1 MLEGLKVVEFST
13 WVAGPSA
20 AMVMADWGAEVIK
33 VEPRTGDPVRNLFAA
48 REDVQGNPV
57 FDLQNRG
64 KRSLVLD
71 TGTPEGREALLRVL
85 ATADIFITNL
95 RPGALKR
102 ARLDYASIKADLP
115 RLIYTS
121 VSGYGLEGDGVDL
134 PAFDIA
140 ALWTRSGVAGATIPE
155 GVDPFFCRPG
165 MGDSIC
171 ALATAASSLA
181 AVIERNATGKGREVE
196 TSLIRTGS
204 YAIGWD
210 LAIQLKWGEH
220 NRAQPR
226 TKTQSAVS
234 NYFKTSDGHW
244 VSVSVRAPRD
254 WPAIAATLDHAHLV
268 EDPRFATPAARM
280 ANARELMGILDAAF
294 AGMDL
299 KEASARLTKADVIWA
314 PLQSLE
320 QVVEDPYAQAAGCFV
335 EIETAGGERH
345 LAPAS
350 PARLPGEPE
359 GVRPGAPPLG
369 AHTREILAEAGYGAA
384 EIDALVASGAA
395 TALEAAREDA

>member
-1 MLEGLKVVEFST
+1 MLEKLKVVEFST

-33 VEPRTGDPVRNLFAA
+33 VESASGDPVRNLFAA
-48 REDVQGNPV
+48 REDVTGNPV
-57 FDLQNRG
+57 FELQNRG

-71 TGTPEGREALLRVL
+71 TGKPEGREALLRVL
-85 ATADIFITNL
+85 AAADIFITNL

-102 ARLDYASIKADLP
+102 ARLDYDSIKADFP

-121 VSGYGLEGDGVDL
+121 VSGYGLEGDGIDL

-155 GVDPFFCRPG
+155 GVDPFVCRPG

-171 ALATAASSLA
+171 ALATVASTLA
-181 AVIERNATGKGREVE
+181 ALVERGTTGKGQLVE

-220 NRAQPR
+220 NRAR
-226 TKTQSAVS
+226 RRSETQSPVA
-234 NYFKTSDGHW
+234 NYFKTADDHW

-254 WPAIAATLDHAHLV
+254 WPAIAAAAGHPELV
-268 EDPRFATPAARM
+268 EDARFATPLDRAG
-280 ANARELMGILDAAF
+280 NAQLLLGILDKAF
-294 AGMDL
+294 GAMTL
-299 KEASARLTKADVIWA
+299 KEAAAVLTKADVIWA
-314 PLQSLE
+314 PLQSLA
-320 QVVEDPYAQAAGCFV
+320 QVVDDPYAKAAGCFV
-335 EIETAGGERH
+335 EVEDALGERY

-350 PARLPGEPE
+350 PARFPGAEHGPTK
-359 GVRPGAPPLG
+359 PAPPLG
-369 AHTREILAEAGYGAA
+369 AHTAEILKEAGYSRA
-384 EIDALVASGAA
+384 EIAGLVTSGAA
-395 TALEAAREDA
+395 VSVE

>member
-1 MLEGLKVVEFST
+1 MLETLKVVEFST

-20 AMVMADWGAEVIK
+20 AMVMADWGAKVIK
-33 VEPRTGDPVRNLFAA
+33 VESASGDPVRNLFAA
-48 REDVQGNPV
+48 RQDVSGNPV
-57 FDLQNRG
+57 FELENRG

-71 TGTPEGREALLRVL
+71 IAKPEGREALLRVL
-85 ATADIFITNL
+85 ADTDIFITNL

-102 ARLDYASIKADLP
+102 ARLDYDSIKDQLP
-115 RLIYTS
+115 RLIYAS

-171 ALATAASSLA
+171 ALATASASLA
-181 AVIERNATGKGREVE
+181 AVVERAATGKGRLVE

-210 LAIQLKWGEH
+210 LAIQLRWGEH

-226 TKTQSAVS
+226 STTQSAVA

-254 WPAIAATLDHAHLV
+254 WPAIAAAAGRPELV
-268 EDPRFATPAARM
+268 QDPRFDTPANRM
-280 ANARELMGILDAAF
+280 ANARLLLSVLDESF
-294 AGMDL
+294 GKMDL
-299 KEASARLTKADVIWA
+299 KEAGAALTRADIIWA
-314 PLQSLE
+314 PLQSLA
-320 QVVEDPYAQAAGCFV
+320 QVAEDPLAKAAGCFV
-335 EIETAGGERH
+335 EVEDAAGDRY

-350 PARLPGEPE
+350 PARFPGANDGPTS
-359 GVRPGAPPLG
+359 PAPPLG
-369 AHTREILAEAGYGAA
+369 AHTAEILGEAGYSPA
-384 EIDALVASGAA
+384 EIAGLVERGAA
-395 TALEAAREDA
+395 TATA

>member
-1 MLEGLKVVEFST
+1 MLEKLKVVEFCA

-33 VEPRTGDPVRNLFAA
+33 VESASGDPVRNLFAA
-48 REDVQGNPV
+48 REDVTGNPV
-57 FDLQNRG
+57 FELQNRG
-64 KRSLVLD
+64 RRSRVLA
-71 TGTPEGREALLRVL
+71 TGKPEGREALLRVL

-102 ARLDYASIKADLP
+102 ARLDYDSIKADFP

-121 VSGYGLEGDGVDL
+121 VSGYGLEGDGIDL

-155 GVDPFFCRPG
+155 GVDPFVCRPG

-171 ALATAASSLA
+171 ALATVASTLA
-181 AVIERNATGKGREVE
+181 ALVERGTTGKGQLVE

-220 NRAQPR
+220 NRARQR
-226 TKTQSAVS
+226 SETQSPVA
-234 NYFKTSDGHW
+234 NYFKTADDHW

-254 WPAIAATLDHAHLV
+254 WPAIAAAAGHPELV
-268 EDPRFATPAARM
+268 EDARFATPLDRAG
-280 ANARELMGILDAAF
+280 NAQLLLGILDKAFGAMTLQEAA
-294 AGMDL
+294 AV
-299 KEASARLTKADVIWA
+299 LTKADVIWA
-314 PLQSLE
+314 PLQSLA
-320 QVVEDPYAQAAGCFV
+320 QVVDDPYAKAAG
-335 EIETAGGERH
+335 
-345 LAPAS
+345 
-350 PARLPGEPE
+350 
-359 GVRPGAPPLG
+359 
-369 AHTREILAEAGYGAA
+369 
-384 EIDALVASGAA
+384 
-395 TALEAAREDA
+395 

>member
-1 MLEGLKVVEFST
+1 MLEKLKVVEFST

-33 VEPRTGDPVRNLFAA
+33 VESASGDPVRNLFAA
-48 REDVQGNPV
+48 RQDVAGNPV
-57 FDLQNRG
+57 FELQNRG

-71 TGTPEGREALLRVL
+71 TGKPEGREALLRVL
-85 ATADIFITNL
+85 AAADIFITNL

-102 ARLDYASIKADLP
+102 ARLDYDSIKADFP

-155 GVDPFFCRPG
+155 GLDPFVCRPG

-171 ALATAASSLA
+171 ALATVASTLA
-181 AVIERNATGKGREVE
+181 ALVERGTTGKGQLVE

-220 NRAQPR
+220 NRARQR
-226 TKTQSAVS
+226 SETQSPVA
-234 NYFKTSDGHW
+234 NYFKTADDHW

-254 WPAIAATLDHAHLV
+254 WPAIAAAAGHPELV
-268 EDPRFATPAARM
+268 EDERFSTPMNRA
-280 ANARELMGILDAAF
+280 ANAQVLLGILDQAFGGMTLEEAA
-294 AGMDL
+294 AV
-299 KEASARLTKADVIWA
+299 LTKADVIWA
-314 PLQSLE
+314 PLQSLA
-320 QVVEDPYAQAAGCFV
+320 QVVDDPYAKAAGCFV
-335 EIETAGGERH
+335 EVEDALGDRF

-350 PARLPGEPE
+350 PARFPGAKHGPT
-359 GVRPGAPPLG
+359 RPAPPLG
-369 AHTREILAEAGYGAA
+369 AHTAEILEEAGYSRA
-384 EIDALVASGAA
+384 EIAGLVESGAA
-395 TALEAAREDA
+395 VSVE

>member
-1 MLEGLKVVEFST
+1 MLEKLKVVEFST

-33 VEPRTGDPVRNLFAA
+33 VESASGDPVRNLFAA
-48 REDVQGNPV
+48 RQDVAGNPV
-57 FDLQNRG
+57 FELQNRG

-71 TGTPEGREALLRVL
+71 TGKPEGREALLRVL
-85 ATADIFITNL
+85 AAADIFITNL

-102 ARLDYASIKADLP
+102 ARLDYDSIKADFP

-155 GVDPFFCRPG
+155 GLDPFVCRPG

-171 ALATAASSLA
+171 ALATVASTLA
-181 AVIERNATGKGREVE
+181 ALVERGTTGKGQLVE

-220 NRAQPR
+220 NRARQR
-226 TKTQSAVS
+226 SETQSPVA
-234 NYFKTSDGHW
+234 NYFKTADDHW

-254 WPAIAATLDHAHLV
+254 WPAIAAAAGHPELV
-268 EDPRFATPAARM
+268 EDERFSTPMNRA
-280 ANARELMGILDAAF
+280 ANAQVLLGILDQAFGGMTLEEAA
-294 AGMDL
+294 AV
-299 KEASARLTKADVIWA
+299 LTKADVIWA
-314 PLQSLE
+314 PLQSLA
-320 QVVEDPYAQAAGCFV
+320 QVVDDPYAKAAGCFV
-335 EIETAGGERH
+335 EVEDALGDRF

-350 PARLPGEPE
+350 PARFPGAKHGPT
-359 GVRPGAPPLG
+359 RPAPPLG
-369 AHTREILAEAGYGAA
+369 AHTAEILGEVGYSRA
-384 EIDALVASGAA
+384 EIDKLVSSGAA
-395 TALEAAREDA
+395 VSAA

>member
-1 MLEGLKVVEFST
+1 MLEKLKVVEFST

-33 VEPRTGDPVRNLFAA
+33 VESASGDPVRNLFAA
-48 REDVQGNPV
+48 REDVTGNPV
-57 FDLQNRG
+57 FELQNRG

-71 TGTPEGREALLRVL
+71 TGKPEGREALLRVL
-85 ATADIFITNL
+85 AAADIFITNL

-102 ARLDYASIKADLP
+102 ARLDYDSIKADFP

-121 VSGYGLEGDGVDL
+121 VSGYGLEGDGIDL

-155 GVDPFFCRPG
+155 GVDPFVCRPG

-171 ALATAASSLA
+171 ALATVASTLA
-181 AVIERNATGKGREVE
+181 ALVERGTTGKGQLVE

-220 NRAQPR
+220 NRARQR
-226 TKTQSAVS
+226 SETQSPVA
-234 NYFKTSDGHW
+234 NYFKTADDHW

-254 WPAIAATLDHAHLV
+254 WPAIAAAAGHPELV
-268 EDPRFATPAARM
+268 EDARFATPLDRAG
-280 ANARELMGILDAAF
+280 NAQLLLGILDKAF
-294 AGMDL
+294 GAMTL
-299 KEASARLTKADVIWA
+299 KEAAAVLTKADVIWA
-314 PLQSLE
+314 PLQSLA
-320 QVVEDPYAQAAGCFV
+320 QVVDDPYAKAAGCFV
-335 EIETAGGERH
+335 EVEDALGERY

-350 PARLPGEPE
+350 PARFPGAERGPT
-359 GVRPGAPPLG
+359 RPAPPLG
-369 AHTREILAEAGYGAA
+369 AHTAEILKEAGYSRA
-384 EIDALVASGAA
+384 EIDGLVASGAA
-395 TALEAAREDA
+395 VSVE

>member
-1 MLEGLKVVEFST
+1 MLENLKVVEFST

-33 VEPRTGDPVRNLFAA
+33 VESASGDPVRNLFAA
-48 REDVQGNPV
+48 REDVVGNPV
-57 FDLQNRG
+57 FELENRG

-71 TGTPEGREALLRVL
+71 IGKPEGREALLRVL
-85 ATADIFITNL
+85 ADTDIFITNL

-102 ARLDYASIKADLP
+102 ARLDYDSIKADLP

-121 VSGYGLEGDGVDL
+121 VSGYGLEGEGVDL

-171 ALATAASSLA
+171 ALATVSSALA
-181 AVIERNATGKGREVE
+181 ALVERTSTGKGRLVE

-210 LAIQLKWGEH
+210 LAIQLKFGEH

-226 TKTQSAVS
+226 SSTQSAVA

-254 WPAIAATLDHAHLV
+254 WPAIAAAAGRPELV
-268 EDPRFATPAARM
+268 EDPRFDTPMNRM
-280 ANARELMGILDAAF
+280 ANAQVLLGILDEAF
-294 AGMDL
+294 GAMDL
-299 KEASARLTKADVIWA
+299 KKAAEVLTKADVIWA
-314 PLQSLE
+314 PLQSLA
-320 QVVEDPYAQAAGCFV
+320 QVAEDPYAHAAGCFV
-335 EIETAGGERH
+335 EVEDAQGDRF

-350 PARLPGEPE
+350 PARFPGAKHGPT
-359 GVRPGAPPLG
+359 RPAPPLG
-369 AHTREILAEAGYGAA
+369 AHTAEILTEAGYSKA
-384 EIDALVASGAA
+384 EIEGLVASGAA
-395 TALEAAREDA
+395 TSLA

>member
-33 VEPRTGDPVRNLFAA
+33 VESATGDPVRNLFAA
-48 REDVQGNPV
+48 REDVSGNPV
-57 FDLQNRG
+57 FELQNRG

-71 TGTPEGREALLRVL
+71 IGKPEGREALLRVL
-85 ATADIFITNL
+85 ADTDIFITNL

-102 ARLDYASIKADLP
+102 ARLDYDSIKADLP

-171 ALATAASSLA
+171 ALATVASTLA
-181 AVIERNATGKGREVE
+181 ALTERGTTGKGQLVE

-220 NRAQPR
+220 NRAKPR
-226 TKTQSAVS
+226 STTQSAVS
-234 NYFKTSDGHW
+234 NYFMTWDGHW

-254 WPAIAATLDHAHLV
+254 WPAIAEAAKHPELV
-268 EDPRFATPAARM
+268 EDERFSTPMNRM
-280 ANARELMGILDAAF
+280 ANARTLMAILDEAF
-294 AGMDL
+294 GGMDL
-299 KEASARLTKADVIWA
+299 KEAAARLTKADVIWA
-314 PLQSLE
+314 PLQSLA
-320 QVVEDPYAQAAGCFV
+320 QVAEDPYAKAAGCFV
-335 EIETAGGERH
+335 EVEDALGDRF
-345 LAPAS
+345 LAPSS
-350 PARLPGEPE
+350 PARFPGAVHGPT
-359 GVRPGAPPLG
+359 RPAPPLA
-369 AHTREILAEAGYGAA
+369 AHTREILVEAGYSGR
-384 EIDALVASGAA
+384 EIDAMAASGAA
-395 TALEAAREDA
+395 VCIEGDA

>member
-1 MLEGLKVVEFST
+1 MLETLKVVEFST

-33 VEPRTGDPVRNLFAA
+33 VESASGDPVRNLFAA
-48 REDVQGNPV
+48 REDVAGNPV
-57 FDLQNRG
+57 FELQNRG

-71 TGTPEGREALLRVL
+71 TGRPEGRAALLRVL
-85 ATADIFITNL
+85 ADTDIFITNL

-102 ARLDYASIKADLP
+102 ARLDYDSIKADFP

-121 VSGYGLEGDGVDL
+121 VSGYGLEGEGVDL

-155 GVDPFFCRPG
+155 GLDPFVCRPG

-171 ALATAASSLA
+171 ALATVASTLA
-181 AVIERNATGKGREVE
+181 ALVERGTTGKGQLVE

-220 NRAQPR
+220 NRARQR
-226 TKTQSAVS
+226 SHTQSPVA
-234 NYFKTSDGHW
+234 NYFKTADDHW

-254 WPAIAATLDHAHLV
+254 WPAIAAAAGHPELV
-268 EDPRFATPAARM
+268 EDERFSTPMNRA
-280 ANARELMGILDAAF
+280 ANAQVLLGILDAAF
-294 AGMDL
+294 GAMTLD
-299 KEASARLTKADVIWA
+299 EAAAVLTKADVIWA
-314 PLQSLE
+314 PLQSLA
-320 QVVEDPYAQAAGCFV
+320 QVVDDPYAKAAGCFV
-335 EIETAGGERH
+335 EVEDALGDRF

-350 PARLPGEPE
+350 PARFPGAKHGPT
-359 GVRPGAPPLG
+359 RPAPPLG
-369 AHTREILAEAGYGAA
+369 AHTAEILKEAGYSKA
-384 EIDALVASGAA
+384 EIESLVASGAVVSVA
-395 TALEAAREDA
+395 

>member
-1 MLEGLKVVEFST
+1 MLEKLKVVEFST

-20 AMVMADWGAEVIK
+20 AMVMADWGAAVIK
-33 VEPRTGDPVRNLFAA
+33 VESASGDPVRNLFAA
-48 REDVQGNPV
+48 REDVSGNPV
-57 FDLQNRG
+57 FELENRG

-71 TGTPEGREALLRVL
+71 IGKPQGREALLRVL
-85 ATADIFITNL
+85 ADTDIFITNL

-102 ARLDYASIKADLP
+102 ARLDYDSIKDALP

-140 ALWTRSGVAGATIPE
+140 ALWTRSGLAGATIPE

-171 ALATAASSLA
+171 ALATAASTLA
-181 AVIERNATGKGREVE
+181 AVVERASSGKGRLVE

-226 TKTQSAVS
+226 STTQSAVA
-234 NYFKTSDGHW
+234 NYFKTSDDHW

-254 WPAIAATLDHAHLV
+254 WPAIAAAAGHPELV
-268 EDPRFATPAARM
+268 EDARFATPADRV
-280 ANARELMGILDAAF
+280 ANAQLLLSILDKAF
-294 AGMDL
+294 AGMNL
-299 KEASARLTKADVIWA
+299 KQAAAALTKADVIWA
-314 PLQSLE
+314 PLQSLA
-320 QVVEDPYAQAAGCFV
+320 QVVDDPYAKAAGCFV
-335 EIETAGGERH
+335 EVEDAAGDRF

-350 PARLPGEPE
+350 PARFPGAKHGPT
-359 GVRPGAPPLG
+359 RPAPPLG
-369 AHTREILAEAGYGAA
+369 AHTAEILAEAGYSNS
-384 EIDALVASGAA
+384 EIEGLVASGAA
-395 TALEAAREDA
+395 TDLG

>member
-1 MLEGLKVVEFST
+1 MLEKLKVVEFST

-33 VEPRTGDPVRNLFAA
+33 VESASGDPVRNLFAA
-48 REDVQGNPV
+48 REDVTGNPV
-57 FDLQNRG
+57 FELQNRG

-71 TGTPEGREALLRVL
+71 TGKPEGRAALLRVL
-85 ATADIFITNL
+85 ADTDIFITNL

-102 ARLDYASIKADLP
+102 ARLDYDSIKADFP

-121 VSGYGLEGDGVDL
+121 VSGYGLEGEGVDL

-155 GVDPFFCRPG
+155 GVDPFVCRPG

-171 ALATAASSLA
+171 ALATVASTLA
-181 AVIERNATGKGREVE
+181 ALVERGTTGKGQLVE

-220 NRAQPR
+220 NRARQR
-226 TKTQSAVS
+226 SNTQSPVA
-234 NYFKTSDGHW
+234 NYFKTADDHW

-254 WPAIAATLDHAHLV
+254 WPAIAAAAGHPELV
-268 EDPRFATPAARM
+268 EDPRFATPMDRV
-280 ANARELMGILDAAF
+280 ANAQVLLGILDKAF
-294 AGMDL
+294 GAMDL
-299 KEASARLTKADVIWA
+299 SEAAAVLTKADVIWA
-314 PLQSLE
+314 PLQSLA
-320 QVVEDPYAQAAGCFV
+320 QVAEDPYAKAAGCFV
-335 EIETAGGERH
+335 EIEDALGERYM
-345 LAPAS
+345 APAS
-350 PARLPGEPE
+350 PARF
-359 GVRPGAPPLG
+359 PGAEHGPTRPAPLLG
-369 AHTREILAEAGYGAA
+369 KHTAEILGEAGYSRA
-384 EIDALVASGAA
+384 EIAGLVESGVAVSVP
-395 TALEAAREDA
+395 

>member
-1 MLEGLKVVEFST
+1 MLEKLKVVEFST

-33 VEPRTGDPVRNLFAA
+33 VESASGDPVRNLFAA
-48 REDVQGNPV
+48 REDVTGNPV
-57 FDLQNRG
+57 FELQNRG

-71 TGTPEGREALLRVL
+71 TGKPEGREALLRVL
-85 ATADIFITNL
+85 AAADIFITNL

-102 ARLDYASIKADLP
+102 ARLDYDSIKADFP

-121 VSGYGLEGDGVDL
+121 VSGYGLEGDGIDL

-155 GVDPFFCRPG
+155 GVDPFVCRPG

-171 ALATAASSLA
+171 ALATVASTLA
-181 AVIERNATGKGREVE
+181 ALVERGTTGKGQLVE

-220 NRAQPR
+220 NRARQR
-226 TKTQSAVS
+226 SETQSPVA
-234 NYFKTSDGHW
+234 NYFKTADDHW

-254 WPAIAATLDHAHLV
+254 WPAIAAAAGHPELV
-268 EDPRFATPAARM
+268 EDARFATPLDRVG
-280 ANARELMGILDAAF
+280 NAQLLLGILDKAF
-294 AGMDL
+294 GAMTL
-299 KEASARLTKADVIWA
+299 KEAAAVLTKADVIWA
-314 PLQSLE
+314 PLQSLA
-320 QVVEDPYAQAAGCFV
+320 QVVDDPYAKAAGCFV
-335 EIETAGGERH
+335 EVEDALGDRY

-350 PARLPGEPE
+350 PARFPGAEHGPT
-359 GVRPGAPPLG
+359 RPAPPLG
-369 AHTREILAEAGYGAA
+369 AHTAEILKEAGYSRA
-384 EIDALVASGAA
+384 EIDGLVASGAA
-395 TALEAAREDA
+395 VSVG

>member
-1 MLEGLKVVEFST
+1 MLEKLKVVEFST

-33 VEPRTGDPVRNLFAA
+33 VESAAGDPVRNLFAA
-48 REDVQGNPV
+48 REDVSGNPV
-57 FDLQNRG
+57 FELENRG

-71 TGTPEGREALLRVL
+71 IGKPEGREALLRVL
-85 ATADIFITNL
+85 ADTDIFITNL

-102 ARLDYASIKADLP
+102 ARLDYDSIKADLP

-121 VSGYGLEGDGVDL
+121 VSGYGLEGEGVDL

-140 ALWTRSGVAGATIPE
+140 ALWTRSGLAGATIPE
-155 GVDPFFCRPG
+155 GLDPFVCRPG

-171 ALATAASSLA
+171 ALATVASTLA
-181 AVIERNATGKGREVE
+181 ALVERGSTGKGRLVE

-210 LAIQLKWGEH
+210 LAIQLKFGEH
-220 NRAQPR
+220 NRARQR
-226 TKTQSAVS
+226 SQTQSPVA

-254 WPAIAATLDHAHLV
+254 WPAIAAAAGHPELV
-268 EDPRFATPAARM
+268 EDPRFDTPMNRV
-280 ANARELMGILDAAF
+280 ANAKVLIGILDAAF
-294 AGMDL
+294 GAMDL
-299 KEASARLTKADVIWA
+299 KKAAEVLTHADVIWA
-314 PLQSLE
+314 PLQSLA
-320 QVVEDPYAQAAGCFV
+320 QVAEDPYAHAAGCFV
-335 EIETAGGERH
+335 EVEDALGDRF

-350 PARLPGEPE
+350 PARFPGAKHGPT
-359 GVRPGAPPLG
+359 RPAPPLG
-369 AHTREILAEAGYGAA
+369 AHTAEILGEAGYSKA
-384 EIDALVASGAA
+384 EIDEMVASGAA
-395 TALEAAREDA
+395 TSLA

>member
-1 MLEGLKVVEFST
+1 MLEKLKVVEFST

-33 VEPRTGDPVRNLFAA
+33 VESAAGDPVRNLFAA
-48 REDVQGNPV
+48 REDVSGNPV
-57 FDLQNRG
+57 FALQTRAR
-64 KRSLVLD
+64 RSLVLAP
-71 TGTPEGREALLRVL
+71 GKPEGREALLRVL
-85 ATADIFITNL
+85 ADTDIFITNL

-102 ARLDYASIKADLP
+102 ARLDYDSIKADLP

-121 VSGYGLEGDGVDL
+121 VYGYRLDGEGVDL

-171 ALATAASSLA
+171 ALATVSSALA
-181 AVIERNATGKGREVE
+181 ALVERASTGKGRLVE

-210 LAIQLKWGEH
+210 LAIQLKFGEH

-226 TKTQSAVS
+226 STTQSAVA

-254 WPAIAATLDHAHLV
+254 WPAIAAAAGRPELM
-268 EDPRFATPAARM
+268 EDPRFDPPMNRM
-280 ANARELMGILDAAF
+280 ATAQALLGILDEAF
-294 AGMDL
+294 GAMDL
-299 KEASARLTKADVIWA
+299 KKAAEVLTKADVIWA
-314 PLQSLE
+314 PLQSLA
-320 QVVEDPYAQAAGCFV
+320 QVAEDPYAHAAGCFV
-335 EIETAGGERH
+335 EVEDALGDRF

-350 PARLPGEPE
+350 PARFPGAKHGPT
-359 GVRPGAPPLG
+359 RPAPPLG
-369 AHTREILAEAGYGAA
+369 AHTAEILAEAGYSKA
-384 EIDALVASGAA
+384 EIDGLVSSGAA
-395 TALEAAREDA
+395 TSLT

>member
-1 MLEGLKVVEFST
+1 
-13 WVAGPSA
+13 
-20 AMVMADWGAEVIK
+20 
-33 VEPRTGDPVRNLFAA
+33 VRNLFAA
-48 REDVQGNPV
+48 REDVSGNPV
-57 FDLQNRG
+57 FELENRG

-71 TGTPEGREALLRVL
+71 ISKPEGREALLRVL
-85 ATADIFITNL
+85 ADTDIFITNL

-102 ARLDYASIKADLP
+102 ARLDYGSIRDQLP

-121 VSGYGLEGDGVDL
+121 VSGYGLKGDGIDL

-165 MGDSIC
+165 IGDSIC
-171 ALATAASSLA
+171 ALATASASLA
-181 AVIERNATGKGREVE
+181 ALVERATTGKGRLVE

-210 LAIQLKWGEH
+210 LAIQLRWGEH

-226 TKTQSAVS
+226 STTQSAVA

-254 WPAIAATLDHAHLV
+254 WPAIAAAIGQPELV
-268 EDPRFATPAARM
+268 ADPRFATPMDRVG
-280 ANARELMGILDAAF
+280 NARVLLGILDEAF
-294 AGMDL
+294 GAMDL
-299 KEASARLTKADVIWA
+299 EQASAVLTKADVIWA
-314 PLQSLE
+314 PLQSLA
-320 QVVEDPYAQAAGCFV
+320 QVAEDPYAKAAGCFV
-335 EIETAGGERH
+335 EVEDAAGDRY

-350 PARLPGEPE
+350 PARFPGANDGPT
-359 GVRPGAPPLG
+359 RPAPPLG
-369 AHTREILAEAGYGAA
+369 AHTAEILGEAGYSRA
-384 EIDALVASGAA
+384 EIEGLVASGAA
-395 TALEAAREDA
+395 LATA

>member
-1 MLEGLKVVEFST
+1 VLEKLKVVEFST

-33 VEPRTGDPVRNLFAA
+33 VESASGDPVRNLFAA
-48 REDVQGNPV
+48 REDVTGNPV
-57 FDLQNRG
+57 FELQNRG

-71 TGTPEGREALLRVL
+71 TGKPEGREALLRVL
-85 ATADIFITNL
+85 ADSDIFITNL

-102 ARLDYASIKADLP
+102 ARLDYDSIKAGFP

-121 VSGYGLEGDGVDL
+121 VSGYGLEGEGVDL

-155 GVDPFFCRPG
+155 GLDPFVCRPG

-171 ALATAASSLA
+171 ALATVASTLA
-181 AVIERNATGKGREVE
+181 ALVERATTGKGQLVE

-220 NRAQPR
+220 NRARQR
-226 TKTQSAVS
+226 SETQSPVA
-234 NYFKTSDGHW
+234 NYFKTADDHW

-254 WPAIAATLDHAHLV
+254 WPAIAAAAGHPELV
-268 EDPRFATPAARM
+268 EDERFSTPVNRA
-280 ANARELMGILDAAF
+280 ANAQVLLGILDQAFGGMTLEEAA
-294 AGMDL
+294 AV
-299 KEASARLTKADVIWA
+299 LTKADVIWA
-314 PLQSLE
+314 PLQSLA
-320 QVVEDPYAQAAGCFV
+320 QVVDDPYAKAAGCFV
-335 EIETAGGERH
+335 EVEDALGDRF

-350 PARLPGEPE
+350 PARFPGAKHGPT
-359 GVRPGAPPLG
+359 RPAPPLG
-369 AHTREILAEAGYGAA
+369 AHTAEILGEVGYSRA
-384 EIDALVASGAA
+384 EIDKLVASGAA
-395 TALEAAREDA
+395 VSAA

>member
-1 MLEGLKVVEFST
+1 MLEKLKVVEFST

-33 VEPRTGDPVRNLFAA
+33 VESASGDPVRNLFAA
-48 REDVQGNPV
+48 REDVTGNPV
-57 FDLQNRG
+57 FELQNRG

-71 TGTPEGREALLRVL
+71 TGKPEGREALLRVL
-85 ATADIFITNL
+85 AAADIFITNL

-102 ARLDYASIKADLP
+102 ARLDYDSIKADFP

-121 VSGYGLEGDGVDL
+121 VSGYGLEGDGIDL

-155 GVDPFFCRPG
+155 GVDPFVCRPG

-171 ALATAASSLA
+171 ALATVASTLA
-181 AVIERNATGKGREVE
+181 ALVERGTTGKGQLVE

-220 NRAQPR
+220 NRARQR
-226 TKTQSAVS
+226 SETQSPVA
-234 NYFKTSDGHW
+234 NYFKTADDHW

-254 WPAIAATLDHAHLV
+254 WPAIAAAAGHPELV
-268 EDPRFATPAARM
+268 EDARFATPLDRAG
-280 ANARELMGILDAAF
+280 NAQLLLGILDKAF
-294 AGMDL
+294 GAMTL
-299 KEASARLTKADVIWA
+299 KEAAAVLTKADVIWA
-314 PLQSLE
+314 PLQSLA
-320 QVVEDPYAQAAGCFV
+320 QVVDDPYAKAAGCFV
-335 EIETAGGERH
+335 EVEDALGDRY

-350 PARLPGEPE
+350 PARFPGAEHGPT
-359 GVRPGAPPLG
+359 RPAPPLG
-369 AHTREILAEAGYGAA
+369 AHTAEILKEAGYSRA
-384 EIDALVASGAA
+384 EIDGLVASGAA
-395 TALEAAREDA
+395 VSVG

>member
-1 MLEGLKVVEFST
+1 MLENLKVVEFST

-33 VEPRTGDPVRNLFAA
+33 VESASGDPVRNLFAA
-48 REDVQGNPV
+48 REDVIGNPV
-57 FDLQNRG
+57 FELQNRG

-71 TGTPEGREALLRVL
+71 TGKPEGREALLRVL
-85 ATADIFITNL
+85 ADTDIFITNL

-102 ARLDYASIKADLP
+102 ARLDYDSIKADLP

-121 VSGYGLEGDGVDL
+121 VSGYGLEGEGVDL

-171 ALATAASSLA
+171 ALATVSSALA
-181 AVIERNATGKGREVE
+181 ALVERASTGKGRLVE

-210 LAIQLKWGEH
+210 LAIQLKFGEH

-226 TKTQSAVS
+226 STTQSAVA

-254 WPAIAATLDHAHLV
+254 WPAIAAAAGRPELV
-268 EDPRFATPAARM
+268 EDPRFDTPMNRM
-280 ANARELMGILDAAF
+280 ANAQVLLGILDEAF
-294 AGMDL
+294 GAMDL
-299 KEASARLTKADVIWA
+299 KKAAEVLTKADVIWA
-314 PLQSLE
+314 PLQSLA
-320 QVVEDPYAQAAGCFV
+320 QVVEDPYAHAAGCFV
-335 EIETAGGERH
+335 EVEDALGDRF

-350 PARLPGEPE
+350 PARFPGAKHGPT
-359 GVRPGAPPLG
+359 RPAPPLG
-369 AHTREILAEAGYGAA
+369 AHTAEILAEAGYLKA
-384 EIDALVASGAA
+384 EIDGLVSSGVAVSVP
-395 TALEAAREDA
+395 

>member
-1 MLEGLKVVEFST
+1 MLENLKVVEFST

-20 AMVMADWGAEVIK
+20 AMVMADWGAQVIK
-33 VEPRTGDPVRNLFAA
+33 VESAAGDPVRNLFAA
-48 REDVQGNPV
+48 REDVVGNPV
-57 FDLQNRG
+57 FELQNRG

-71 TGTPEGREALLRVL
+71 TGKPEGREALLRVL
-85 ATADIFITNL
+85 ADTDIFITNL

-102 ARLDYASIKADLP
+102 ARLDYDSIKADLP

-121 VSGYGLEGDGVDL
+121 VSGYGLEGEGVDL

-155 GVDPFFCRPG
+155 GVDPFVCRPG

-171 ALATAASSLA
+171 ALATVSSALA
-181 AVIERNATGKGREVE
+181 ALVERASTGKGRLVE

-210 LAIQLKWGEH
+210 LAIQLKFGEH

-226 TKTQSAVS
+226 STTQSAVA

-254 WPAIAATLDHAHLV
+254 WPAIAAAAGRPELV
-268 EDPRFATPAARM
+268 EDPRFDTPMNRM
-280 ANARELMGILDAAF
+280 ANAQVLLGILDEAF
-294 AGMDL
+294 GAMDL
-299 KEASARLTKADVIWA
+299 KKAAEVLTKADVIWA
-314 PLQSLE
+314 PLQSLA
-320 QVVEDPYAQAAGCFV
+320 QVAEDPYAHAAGCFV
-335 EIETAGGERH
+335 EVEDALGDRF

-350 PARLPGEPE
+350 PARFPGAEHGPT
-359 GVRPGAPPLG
+359 RPAPPLG
-369 AHTREILAEAGYGAA
+369 AHTAEILGEAGYSKT
-384 EIDALVASGAA
+384 EIDGLVSSGVAVSVP
-395 TALEAAREDA
+395 

>member
-1 MLEGLKVVEFST
+1 MLEKLKVVEFST

-33 VEPRTGDPVRNLFAA
+33 VESASGDPVRNLFAA
-48 REDVQGNPV
+48 REDVTGNPV
-57 FDLQNRG
+57 FELQNRG

-71 TGTPEGREALLRVL
+71 TGKPEGREALLRVL
-85 ATADIFITNL
+85 AAADIFITNL

-102 ARLDYASIKADLP
+102 ARLDYDSIKADFP

-121 VSGYGLEGDGVDL
+121 VSGYGLEGDGIDL

-155 GVDPFFCRPG
+155 GVDPFVCRPG

-171 ALATAASSLA
+171 ALATVASTLA
-181 AVIERNATGKGREVE
+181 ALVERGTTGKGQLVE

-220 NRAQPR
+220 NRARQR
-226 TKTQSAVS
+226 SETQSPVA
-234 NYFKTSDGHW
+234 NYFKTADDHW

-254 WPAIAATLDHAHLV
+254 WPAIAAAAGHPELV
-268 EDPRFATPAARM
+268 EDARFATPLDRVG
-280 ANARELMGILDAAF
+280 NAQLLLGILDKAF
-294 AGMDL
+294 GAMTL
-299 KEASARLTKADVIWA
+299 KEAAAVLTKADVIWA
-314 PLQSLE
+314 PLQSLA
-320 QVVEDPYAQAAGCFV
+320 QVVDDPYAKAAGCFV
-335 EIETAGGERH
+335 EVEDALGERY

-350 PARLPGEPE
+350 PARFPGAEHGPT
-359 GVRPGAPPLG
+359 RPAPPLG
-369 AHTREILAEAGYGAA
+369 AHTAEILKEAGYSRA
-384 EIDALVASGAA
+384 EIDGLVASGAA
-395 TALEAAREDA
+395 VSVG

>member
-1 MLEGLKVVEFST
+1 MLENLKVVEFST

-20 AMVMADWGAEVIK
+20 AMVMADWGAQVIK
-33 VEPRTGDPVRNLFAA
+33 VESAAGDPVRNLFAA
-48 REDVQGNPV
+48 REDVVGNPV
-57 FDLQNRG
+57 FELQNRG

-71 TGTPEGREALLRVL
+71 TGKPEGREALLRVL
-85 ATADIFITNL
+85 ADTDIFITNL

-102 ARLDYASIKADLP
+102 ARLDYDSIKADLP

-121 VSGYGLEGDGVDL
+121 VSGYGLEGEGVDL

-171 ALATAASSLA
+171 ALATVSSALA
-181 AVIERNATGKGREVE
+181 ALVERASTGKGRLVE

-210 LAIQLKWGEH
+210 LAIQLKFGEH

-226 TKTQSAVS
+226 STTQSAVA

-254 WPAIAATLDHAHLV
+254 WPAIAAAAGRPELV
-268 EDPRFATPAARM
+268 EDPRFDTPMNRM
-280 ANARELMGILDAAF
+280 ANAQVLLGILDEAF
-294 AGMDL
+294 GAMDL
-299 KEASARLTKADVIWA
+299 KKAAEVLTKADVIWA
-314 PLQSLE
+314 PLQSLA
-320 QVVEDPYAQAAGCFV
+320 QVAEDPYAHAAGCFV
-335 EIETAGGERH
+335 EVEDALGDRF

-350 PARLPGEPE
+350 PARFPGAEHGPT
-359 GVRPGAPPLG
+359 RPAPPLG
-369 AHTREILAEAGYGAA
+369 AHTAEILAEAGYSKT
-384 EIDALVASGAA
+384 EIDGLVSSGVAVSVP
-395 TALEAAREDA
+395 

>member
-1 MLEGLKVVEFST
+1 MLETLKVVEFST

-20 AMVMADWGAEVIK
+20 AMVMADWGASVIK
-33 VEPRTGDPVRNLFAA
+33 VESASGDPVRNLFAA
-48 REDVQGNPV
+48 RQDVSGNPV
-57 FDLQNRG
+57 FELENRG

-71 TGTPEGREALLRVL
+71 IGKPEGREALLRVL
-85 ATADIFITNL
+85 ADTDLFITNL

-102 ARLDYASIKADLP
+102 ARLDYESVKHQLP

-171 ALATAASSLA
+171 ALATASASLA
-181 AVIERNATGKGREVE
+181 AVVERATTGKGRLVE

-210 LAIQLKWGEH
+210 LAIQLRWGEH

-226 TKTQSAVS
+226 STTQSAVA

-254 WPAIAATLDHAHLV
+254 WPAIAAAAGRAELV
-268 EDPRFATPAARM
+268 EDPRFDTPMNRM
-280 ANARELMGILDAAF
+280 ANAQLLLSILDEAF
-294 AGMDL
+294 GKMDL
-299 KEASARLTKADVIWA
+299 KAAGAALTKADIIWA
-314 PLQSLE
+314 PLQSLA
-320 QVVEDPYAQAAGCFV
+320 QVAEDPYAKAAGCFV
-335 EIETAGGERH
+335 EVEDALGDRY

-350 PARLPGEPE
+350 PARFPGANDGPT
-359 GVRPGAPPLG
+359 RPAPPLG
-369 AHTREILAEAGYGAA
+369 AHTAEILGEAGYSRA
-384 EIDALVASGAA
+384 EIEGLVESGAA
-395 TALEAAREDA
+395 MSVA